1 MVTEYD
7 IEDNENKLAEVM
19 KADLNSLIEN
29 KQDDDRT
36 VSENAT

>member
-1 MVTEYD
+1 MVAECD

-36 VSENAT
+36 VSENT